1 MKIAIKNND
10 RKNVVIDLS
19 VLFIIMIVST
29 ILLINIDTV
38 FTRIPILLIAFFCLP
53 PTLYLS
59 LRKKKDWK
67 KILAT
72 VFLVGLLVGFL
83 FTFIAELTDAWYV
96 PITLIPFRI
105 FEIYTFDD
113 TVCMILFVLLTTVFY
128 QHFFMLKEQN
138 KGINKRF
145 KSVTSFL
152 IVLIP
157 ITVLIFKYNP
167 SFFGK
172 EYSYA
177 IWVGIINVIMPVVFL
192 IKKPSF
198 LPNLLLPLI
207 YFFILYFVIEI
218 FGVVFDLW
226 LYHGSYISLISFFG
240 VVYPIDELIFWMLLY
255 TPAIIASYEVFV
267 NNNIKSR

>member
-1 MKIAIKNND
+1 MKIDFKLIEK
-10 RKNVVIDLS
+10 KNVAIDLA
-19 VLFIIMIVST
+19 VLFSIMIIST
-29 ILLINIDTV
+29 LFLMNFDTV
-38 FTRIPILLIAFFCLP
+38 FTKIPILLIAFFCIP

-67 KILAT
+67 KILAS

-96 PITLIPFRI
+96 SITLIPFRI

-113 TVCMILFVLLTTVFY
+113 TICMILFVLLTTVFY
-128 QHFFMLKEQN
+128 QHFFKLGEQK

-145 KSVTSFL
+145 KYVIYFL
-152 IVLIP
+152 IVVIP
-157 ITVLIFKYNP
+157 IIILTFKYNP
-167 SFFGK
+167 SFFVK

-192 IKKPSF
+192 LKKPSF
-198 LPNLLLPLI
+198 LPNLILPLI

-226 LYHGSYISLISFFG
+226 LYHGSYIGLIRFFG
-240 VVYPIDELIFWMLLY
+240 VVYPIEELIFWMLLY

-267 NNNIKSR
+267 NNNHKE